1 MKSSYVKSK
10 IEECAHNIK
19 EFFKVVNQ
27 LTNNTK
33 RNPLPPGNRKELAEN
48 FSIYFGTEIE
58 KIRRELDR
66 FGQYQ
71 PTTVSVDKFE
81 NLLEV
86 SEHLGS
92 PGSL

>member
-1 MKSSYVKSK
+1 M
-10 IEECAHNIK
+10 
-19 EFFKVVNQ
+19 
-27 LTNNTK
+27 
-33 RNPLPPGNRKELAEN
+33 RKELAEN
-48 FSIYFGTEIE
+48 FSIYFGTKIE

-81 NLLEV
+81 KFLEV

-92 PGSL
+92 PGTL